1 LIYKVEDLDGWMKAA
16 GFKQVEKY
24 DFLDNDFFVVYQ

>member
-1 LIYKVEDLDGWMKAA
+1 MMKAA

-24 DFLDNDFFVVYQ
+24 DFLDNDFFVVYR